1 MLFDTCVF
9 LSYLCIHVTLLV
21 IKIRIMATLT
31 FPQITLSPNILE
43 RLSQKAACSGKSLK
57 AYIEDIVSDNA
68 KESPSPS
75 GDPWFDDPENIRM
88 VEQGIAQYKRG
99 NCRTYSLDEIT
110 NKLGL

>member
-43 RLSQKAACSGKSLK
+43 SLSQKAACSGKSLE
-57 AYIEDIVSDNA
+57 AYIEDILSDNA

-75 GDPWFDDPENIRM
+75 GDPL
-88 VEQGIAQYKRG
+88 V
-99 NCRTYSLDEIT
+99 
-110 NKLGL
+110 

>member
-1 MLFDTCVF
+1 M
-9 LSYLCIHVTLLV
+9 
-21 IKIRIMATLT
+21 RIMATLT

-57 AYIEDIVSDNA
+57 AYIEGILSDNA

-88 VEQGIAQYKRG
+88 VEQGIEQYKEG
-99 NCRTYSLDEIT
+99 NCKTYSLDEIK